1 MVLNKLHINM
11 TKCSYI
17 LFKPNGKHTEE
28 PQPHNQLLINNTI
41 IKKVTHTK
49 FLGIII
55 DENLSWDNHI
65 TDLKRKLYYSLST
78 IKRIKDNIP
87 ENLHKDL
94 YYTL

>member
-1 MVLNKLHINM
+1 MIFNKLHINM

-28 PQPHNQLLINNTI
+28 PLPHHQLVINDTI
-41 IKKVTHTK
+41 IKQVSHTK
-49 FLGIII
+49 FLGVII

-78 IKRIKDNIP
+78 IKRI
-87 ENLHKDL
+87 
-94 YYTL
+94 